1 MSEANDFDYP
11 DLPEIIETVIRS
23 ACRLALEPGLR
34 HADYEGTSVQLRD
47 ALLSCSSPLAMQ
59 NHLLFVRNQVH
70 QAKNH
75 LSQGPASLSG
85 PRIFSNADN
94 Y

>member
-1 MSEANDFDYP
+1 MSEANAFDYP
-11 DLPEIIETVIRS
+11 DLPEIIETLIRS
-23 ACRLALEPGLR
+23 AYRLALEPSLR
-34 HADYEGTSVQLRD
+34 HTDYEGTSAQLRD
-47 ALLSCSSPLAMQ
+47 ALLSCSFPLAMK

-70 QAKNH
+70 QANNH

-85 PRIFSNADN
+85 PRIFPNADN